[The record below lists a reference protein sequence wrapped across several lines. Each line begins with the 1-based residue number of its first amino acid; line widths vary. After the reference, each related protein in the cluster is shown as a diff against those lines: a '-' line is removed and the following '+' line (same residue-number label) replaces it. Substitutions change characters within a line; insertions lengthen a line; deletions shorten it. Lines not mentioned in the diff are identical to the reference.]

1 MGRPNRGNGTAGPK
15 RPGGTN
21 NGGGREQYS
30 IGGTTKNSCKKN
42 RRWVATM
49 IGNGNPIDWYE
60 II

>member
-30 IGGTTKNSCKKN
+30 VGGTTKNSGKKN
-42 RRWVATM
+42 K
-49 IGNGNPIDWYE
+49 
-60 II
+60 